1 MIGLGKA
8 ITHAKEGIDYALRK
22 DDAEVLIKNNI
33 IGNNGQEIKSEFVFF
48 QNRNQRCINNDY
60 SFVLSPSITDG
71 SRLTNDEFSDIA
83 KDFLKKLELDK
94 HQYIV
99 VKHNPKGKH
108 KHLHIFVNRIDQKG
122 KAHDDKFIGKKAQ
135 RIADDIAQERELTR
149 ATEVK
154 EIKKTAKLEEFKE
167 LRKEIFRRHKIA
179 LNDHKAKSFK
189 EYQDLMKSQ
198 KVDII
203 PSINKQGK
211 LQGYRVAF
219 DGVNLK
225 ASEVHR
231 QMTLSRMKFYNEDER
246 HQAQEKAQTKQ
257 ITQEEQPQQK
267 FRIRR

>member
-22 DDAEVLIKNNI
+22 DNAEVLIKNNI

-48 QNRNQRCINNDY
+48 QNRNQRCVNNDY
-60 SFVLSPSITDG
+60 SFVISPSIADG
-71 SRLTNDEFSDIA
+71 DKLSNDDFSEIA
-83 KDFLKKLELDK
+83 KAFLKKMELDE

-108 KHLHIFVNRIDQKG
+108 KHLHIFVNRISQKG
-122 KAHDDKFIGKKAQ
+122 KTHDDKFIGKKSQ
-135 RIADDIAQERELTR
+135 RIADEIAQKRGLTR
-149 ATEVK
+149 AVEVK
-154 EIKKTAKLEEFKE
+154 EIKKIAKLEEFKA
-167 LRKEIFRRHKIA
+167 LRKEIYRRHKIA
-179 LNDHKAKSFK
+179 LNDHKAKDFK
-189 EYQDLMKSQ
+189 AYSELMKFQ

-211 LQGYRVAF
+211 MQGFRVEF

-231 QMTLSRMKFYNEDER
+231 QMTLSRIKFYKEQVIQKER
-246 HQAQEKAQTKQ
+246 NQT
-257 ITQEEQPQQK
+257 TQEQSK
-267 FRIRR
+267 FRIKR